1 MTNQDTDATLRQILQ
16 DTSTIAMIGASQ
28 RGDRDSHRVMRY
40 LQQQGYRVIPVNPT
54 LNPGASVLGED
65 VYASLADIPDEFQ
78 MVDVFRRSDAVAGIV
93 DEILALDEKPR
104 FLWLQL
110 GVEDKAAAATARS
123 AGIEV
128 VMDRCLKI
136 EHARLGVPTRQLS

>member
-1 MTNQDTDATLRQILQ
+1 MTDENHDAVLQKILRE
-16 DTSTIAMIGASQ
+16 TETIAMIGASQ

-54 LNPGASVLGED
+54 LNPGASVLGET
-65 VYASLADIPDEFQ
+65 VYASLADIPDTFQ
-78 MVDVFRRSDAVAGIV
+78 LVDVFRRSDAVAGIV
-93 DEILALDEKPR
+93 DEVLALAEQPAV
-104 FLWLQL
+104 LWLQL
-110 GVEDKAAAATARS
+110 GVVDEAAAARARA

-136 EHARLGVPTRQLS
+136 EHARLAGPQH